1 MNNIVSIAE
10 NSNSCKTLVD
20 AFKATDLV
28 ETLSKTGPFTFFA
41 PSDRAFA
48 KLPLNTI
55 TNLWSNLPQFKH
67 FLTYHLVQG
76 KLMKAD
82 LENIAAVSSVQ
93 GSLIS
98 IDFSKG
104 FAVNNITVV
113 YWDLEADNG
122 VIHVIDD
129 VISFQ

>member
-10 NSNSCKTLVD
+10 NSNNCKTLVD
-20 AFKATDLV
+20 AFKVTDLV

-55 TNLWSNLPQFKH
+55 TTLWSNLPQLRN
-67 FLTYHLVQG
+67 FLTYHLVRG

-82 LENIAAVSSVQ
+82 LENIAAVASIQ
-93 GSLIS
+93 GFLIP

-104 FAVNNITVV
+104 FSVNNITVV
-113 YWDLEADNG
+113 SSDLEADNG